1 MAICGTSVGR
11 VPASSVVKNPSAN
24 AGDVGLILGSGRSP
38 GEGNG
43 NRLQY
48 SCLDSPMDRGAWRA
62 IVRGVAKSQTQLS
75 DKTTATAGR
84 EVSGWVSCFERWP
97 SILDKGGS
105 HSLSGDSPQW
115 LLPPG
120 LASPVHALTQLLL
133 PFLSLLVE
141 SESFCE
147 LPEWDSRLGGQALG
161 CASRLG
167 GTEAEGRR
175 GAGALKRAAASLSPS
190 LASSL
195 ALG

>member
-1 MAICGTSVGR
+1 
-11 VPASSVVKNPSAN
+11 
-24 AGDVGLILGSGRSP
+24 
-38 GEGNG
+38 
-43 NRLQY
+43 
-48 SCLDSPMDRGAWRA
+48 MDRGAWRA

-147 LPEWDSRLGGQALG
+147 LPEWDSRLGG
-161 CASRLG
+161 
-167 GTEAEGRR
+167 TEAEGRR